1 VSETDDTRAIVQDM
15 YDAYVRGDF
24 DRIAAHFDEDID
36 WVIHAPR
43 AIFPFAGRRRGR
55 AAVLEALGQIGVD
68 YVIDQYRP
76 QSMIVDGDRAAVI
89 SDVVFVQRGSERR
102 LNFRIVDLIKLR
114 DGRVADFEEFIDT
127 FDVVEQALGQ
137 HIVIV

>member
-1 VSETDDTRAIVQDM
+1 MSETDDTRAIVQDM

-24 DRIAAHFDEDID
+24 DRIAARFDENID

-55 AAVLEALGQIGVD
+55 AAVLESLGQIAAD
-68 YVIDQYRP
+68 YEIDQYRP

-114 DGRVADFEEFIDT
+114 DGRVVNFEEFIDT